1 VSTWTLQKEAIRIA
15 IRDVTGL
22 ADSDVY
28 WQGTVQESTWH
39 ASGAPQ
45 AQACLTITADRE
57 TGEGEVRQTYDAD
70 SDSRTAEVCGSRVMT
85 VSVRI
90 ESETAE
96 GADEAAALAR
106 RVRLRIRTQDIL
118 AGLLAESVSVAK
130 VDRAIPASY
139 PSQGRMVSA
148 NVVDLIL
155 HVAESETDTPS
166 GTGWIERAQG
176 TLEVPAGTPAGTF
189 DTDI

>member
-1 VSTWTLQKEAIRIA
+1 MSTWALQKEAIRVA
-15 IRDVTGL
+15 VRDVTGL
-22 ADSDVY
+22 EDADVY
-28 WQGTVQESTWH
+28 WAGTSQESTWH

-57 TGEGEVRQTYDAD
+57 VGEGEIRQTYDAG

-85 VSVRI
+85 VTVRI

-106 RVRLRIRTQDIL
+106 RIRLRIRTPDIL

-139 PSQGRMVSA
+139 PSQGRMISV

-155 HVAESETDTPS
+155 HVAESEIDEPS

-176 TLEVPAGTPAGTF
+176 TLEIPAGTVVGTF